1 MSVAP
6 SDLDGRVAP
15 PELGLWGVLVVVA
28 AGVPGL
34 GLAVGLVLAATRLR
48 EHRTA
53 RVVIPVLGAV
63 ATLFWAAGLWSGLFD
78 GSGVGPVSEA

>member
-6 SDLDGRVAP
+6 TDLDRRVAP
-15 PELGLWGVLVVVA
+15 PELALWGVLVVVA
-28 AGVPGL
+28 GGVPGL
-34 GLAVGLVLAATRLR
+34 GLVIGLVLAATRLR

-53 RVVIPVLGAV
+53 RVAIPVLGAV
-63 ATLFWAAGLWSGLFD
+63 ATLLWAAGLWSGLFD

>member
-1 MSVAP
+1 M
-6 SDLDGRVAP
+6 
-15 PELGLWGVLVVVA
+15 
-28 AGVPGL
+28 PGL

-53 RVVIPVLGAV
+53 RVAIPVLGAV
-63 ATLFWAAGLWSGLFD
+63 ATLFRAARLWSGLFD